1 MYVPLPAKFVP
12 INGRRT
18 SIRIEPE
25 LWLALRRAATEQG
38 RTAKAFI
45 EHVSRSKRPDRPLA
59 SELRVA
65 ICEHFVELTATVA
78 DEFMETMAGKA
89 YLQDVQR
96 CCNEPRVSD
105 RTVDRITS
113 EPDPAPGYKLTS
125 SFPCLHIARYACTY
139 PA

>member
-65 ICEHFVELTATVA
+65 ICEHFVASAPELGFFDPQTRFALRIV
-78 DEFMETMAGKA
+78 D
-89 YLQDVQR
+89 DR
-96 CCNEPRVSD
+96 PRRS
-105 RTVDRITS
+105 RKR
-113 EPDPAPGYKLTS
+113 
-125 SFPCLHIARYACTY
+125 ARAV
-139 PA
+139 PS